1 LIDVTLANDLA
12 LNFPKCPWISFLG
25 NFGVTIFLK
34 FEKGNAIQPL
44 EVVRACS
51 VKERCALFHIFS
63 TKMRA
68 FLVEKRAMCK
78 KCARNMF
85 RAHDKECSLVS
96 TWLAVEGNGIHG
108 GNCSLN

>member
-1 LIDVTLANDLA
+1 LIGVTLAND
-12 LNFPKCPWISFLG
+12 FPKFPGISFLG
-25 NFGVTIFLK
+25 NFGVKNFLK

-68 FLVEKRAMCK
+68 FLIEKRAMCK

-85 RAHDKECSLVS
+85 RAHDKECSLAGRHLPSKCHGVS
-96 TWLAVEGNGIHG
+96 MACTSREI
-108 GNCSLN
+108 